1 MNFETAHLTF
11 PKLGERV
18 NGDAVL
24 VRQDTTLGRTLLAVI
39 DGLGHGPGAAEA
51 STRAVKELEGSSLGA
66 SVLEIMTA
74 VHLALRGT
82 RGAVGTICLIDG
94 DRLEACAVGNV
105 SLMCSNCYVPLV
117 LSPGILGQNV
127 SKFRIASAQLASGAR
142 LALLSDGLSVRF
154 KLDEMREL
162 APREACK
169 SIVQRFRRYDDD
181 ATVLVAELKS

>member
-1 MNFETAHLTF
+1 MNFDTAHLTF

-24 VRQDTTLGRTLLAVI
+24 VRRDTLRERTLLAVI

-51 STRAVKELEGSSLGA
+51 SERAVKELEASSLNG
-66 SVLEIMTA
+66 SVLELMTA
-74 VHLALRGT
+74 VHQALRGT

-105 SLMCSNCYVPLV
+105 ALMCANCYVPLV
-117 LSPGILGQNV
+117 LSPGILGHSV
-127 SKFRIASAQLASGAR
+127 SKFRVASAQLAPGSR
-142 LALLSDGLSVRF
+142 LALLSDGLSLRF
-154 KLDEMREL
+154 KLDELREL
-162 APREACK
+162 APREVCK
-169 SIVQRFRRYDDD
+169 SIVDRFRRYDDD